1 MLGLC
6 RNTWSCCWKKK
17 LFAHISKKWTLKVNL
32 GSNWVF
38 GYLSIGYLSISTF
51 ESLPCAIKY
60 ARMVEASGWQGE
72 EKNLEKTWSTTK
84 QKLSEKLKSCGKPAG
99 GHILVGSR
107 QNCTYSWQFI
117 FYHLHSHWI
126 KFVWITKKHIW
137 KTALAWSTTYF
148 LKYISCSFEF
158 CLGCRRIIFWCKR
171 EICFVSGSHVY
182 VYVSK
187 SCLVPPPSIF
197 LWEKSSFVA
206 PAFHQIFSS
215 LSWFVK
221 IIYRYS
227 PLAWFLYKIFTPG
240 LLYIKHPLARQG
252 DGTSLTV

>member
-84 QKLSEKLKSCGKPAG
+84 QKLKSCGKPAG

-126 KFVWITKKHIW
+126 KFVWITKNIFGRQLWLDLQHISW
-137 KTALAWSTTYF
+137 NIYPALLNSVWDAEELYSGVKEKYALFRGPMFMFMFQNHVYF
-148 LKYISCSFEF
+148 L
-158 CLGCRRIIFWCKR
+158 
-171 EICFVSGSHVY
+171 
-182 VYVSK
+182 
-187 SCLVPPPSIF
+187 PPAFF
-197 LWEKSSFVA
+197 LWEKGHLWPQHFFRYFLPWA
-206 PAFHQIFSS
+206 D
-215 LSWFVK
+215 LSK
-221 IIYRYS
+221 
-227 PLAWFLYKIFTPG
+227 
-240 LLYIKHPLARQG
+240 
-252 DGTSLTV
+252 

>member
-17 LFAHISKKWTLKVNL
+17 HFAHISKKWTLKVNL

-84 QKLSEKLKSCGKPAG
+84 QKLSEKLRKTGGRPHSCWQPSKLHVQLTI
-99 GHILVGSR
+99 HILPSAFPL
-107 QNCTYSWQFI
+107 NKICLN
-117 FYHLHSHWI
+117 H
-126 KFVWITKKHIW
+126 KKHIW

-187 SCLVPPPSIF
+187 SCLVPPPSTF

-206 PAFHQIFSS
+206 LAFHQIFSS

-221 IIYRYS
+221 IIEE
-227 PLAWFLYKIFTPG
+227 KQK
-240 LLYIKHPLARQG
+240 LLYSQDAIL
-252 DGTSLTV
+252 

>member
-84 QKLSEKLKSCGKPAG
+84 QKLSEKLRKTGGRPHSCWQPSKLHVQLTI
-99 GHILVGSR
+99 HILPSAFPLNKTNLEDSFGLIY
-107 QNCTYSWQFI
+107 NI
-117 FYHLHSHWI
+117 FPEI
-126 KFVWITKKHIW
+126 
-137 KTALAWSTTYF
+137 
-148 LKYISCSFEF
+148 YILLFGI
-158 CLGCRRIIFWCKR
+158 L
-171 EICFVSGSHVY
+171 SGMQKNY
-182 VYVSK
+182 I
-187 SCLVPPPSIF
+187 LV
-197 LWEKSSFVA
+197 
-206 PAFHQIFSS
+206 
-215 LSWFVK
+215 
-221 IIYRYS
+221 
-227 PLAWFLYKIFTPG
+227 
-240 LLYIKHPLARQG
+240 
-252 DGTSLTV
+252 